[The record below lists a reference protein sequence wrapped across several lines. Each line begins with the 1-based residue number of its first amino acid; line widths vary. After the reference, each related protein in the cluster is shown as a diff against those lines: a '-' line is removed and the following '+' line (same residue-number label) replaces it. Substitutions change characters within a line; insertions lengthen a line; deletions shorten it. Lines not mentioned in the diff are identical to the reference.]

1 MLDVWE
7 CDLMDMRALGRYND
21 GYRYLLSVID
31 VFSKFLH
38 IVPLRA
44 KTGAAVS
51 SAFRSILAKYSKPV
65 RRRPIWVRT
74 DKGKEFMN
82 GTFQALLRKE
92 GIQFQVCRDP
102 NVKCAIVERSH
113 RTIREKLYRYMSY
126 KNTYRY
132 IDVLPRF
139 VKGYN
144 DTVHSTT
151 GMAPSEVTES
161 DILAI
166 WNRMRTRHRAIRS
179 AKVRYSVGQHVRIS
193 KEKLKFAKGGEQNY
207 TTEIFRISK
216 IIRRIPRPVYELRDL
231 LGKHI
236 DGQFYVEELSPVTV
250 TNATT
255 YAIDKILR
263 RRGRGTS
270 LEYLVRWRGYGP
282 EFDSWIKTSSVQH
295 VKR

>member
-1 MLDVWE
+1 MAAAAARRLYYTPSLPSAFGSIARLRGAVPSQARRAVYEWLLKEDTFTKHRPTRKRFPRNPYTVTNILDVWE
-7 CDLMDMRALGRYND
+7 CDLMDMRSLSKYND
-21 GYRYLLSVID
+21 RYKYLLSVID

-38 IVPLRA
+38 IVPLWA

-113 RTIREKLYRYMSY
+113 RTVREKLYRYMSY

-132 IDVLPRF
+132 IEVLPRF

-144 DTVHSTT
+144 GTVHSAT
-151 GMAPSEVTES
+151 GISPSGGTES

-166 WNRMRTRHRAIRS
+166 
-179 AKVRYSVGQHVRIS
+179 
-193 KEKLKFAKGGEQNY
+193 
-207 TTEIFRISK
+207 
-216 IIRRIPRPVYELRDL
+216 
-231 LGKHI
+231 
-236 DGQFYVEELSPVTV
+236 
-250 TNATT
+250 
-255 YAIDKILR
+255 
-263 RRGRGTS
+263 
-270 LEYLVRWRGYGP
+270 
-282 EFDSWIKTSSVQH
+282 
-295 VKR
+295 